1 MLDYGYKKLQAF
13 GSGPYHQWVQNGDGW
28 YFRTADGQLLKGCR
42 AVIDGVEYGFDDAGK
57 MQKGWQKY
65 GEDWY
70 YFRSDGSMVKN
81 DWRQDG
87 DNTSPLRTSASPSA
101 FFQHRQSHIPLRR

>member
-1 MLDYGYKKLQAF
+1 MALTMPEK
-13 GSGPYHQWVQNGDGW
+13 
-28 YFRTADGQLLKGCR
+28 R
-42 AVIDGVEYGFDDAGK
+42 
-57 MQKGWQKY
+57 KGWQKY

-87 DNTSPLRTSASPSA
+87 DKWFYLGSGGAMVRNAWVDQTYYVGADGVWV
-101 FFQHRQSHIPLRR
+101 RQ

>member
-1 MLDYGYKKLQAF
+1 
-13 GSGPYHQWVQNGDGW
+13 
-28 YFRTADGQLLKGCR
+28 
-42 AVIDGVEYGFDDAGK
+42 

-87 DNTSPLRTSASPSA
+87 DKWFYLGSGGAMVRNAWVDQTYYVGVDGVWV
-101 FFQHRQSHIPLRR
+101 QQ